1 MTQYLH
7 QETEPRPIYVYDT
20 SEVYGEKGRFRVLE
34 FGNDAI
40 QGILDLNQPERILFE
55 YPRAI
60 LHLMEVNNPS
70 YEDVFLIGHG
80 IGTLSSA
87 LRDKY
92 VVISEIDQKVSD
104 VSKEYFGYNGPPVLI
119 EDGYTLLKEMTSGR
133 FDYIVVDAFHEGG
146 IPEQLTTMDFF
157 ETACDKLTE
166 DGTLLMNII
175 GRGPQD
181 PYVQSFYRSLS
192 SLFPVVDLFSLYAG
206 GLGRSK
212 NMIIA
217 AGYHPLRY
225 QKKSMAHF
233 RKITSNILTIGI
245 D

>member
-1 MTQYLH
+1 MIQYLH
-7 QETEPRPIYVYDT
+7 HETDPRPIYVYDT
-20 SEVYGEKGRFRVLE
+20 SEFYGEKGRFRVLE

-40 QGILDLNQPERILFE
+40 QGILDLDQPQRILFE

-60 LHLMEVNNPS
+60 LHLMEVNNPA

-87 LRDKY
+87 LKGKY
-92 VVISEIDQKVSD
+92 AVISEIDPKVAELSRD
-104 VSKEYFGYNGPPVLI
+104 YFGYEGPPVLI
-119 EDGYTLLKEMTSGR
+119 EDGYTLLKQMTSGR

-146 IPEQLTTMDFF
+146 IPEQLTTMTFF
-157 ETACDKLTE
+157 ETACDKLNE
-166 DGTLLMNII
+166 NGNILMNII

-181 PYVQSFYRSLS
+181 PYVQSLYRSLS
-192 SLFPVVDLFSLYAG
+192 SLFPVIDLFSLYAG
-206 GLGRSK
+206 GMGRSK
-212 NMIIA
+212 NMILA

-225 QKKSMAHF
+225 QQKSMAHF
-233 RKITSNILTIGI
+233 RKITANLPAIGM

>member
-1 MTQYLH
+1 MIQYLH
-7 QETEPRPIYVYDT
+7 QETNPRSIYVYDT
-20 SEVYGEKGRFRVLE
+20 SEVYGEKGRFRILE

-40 QGILDLNQPERILFE
+40 QGILDLNHPERILFE

-60 LHLMEVNNPS
+60 LHLMEVNNPA

-87 LRDKY
+87 LSDKY
-92 VVISEIDQKVSD
+92 IVISEIDQKVSD
-104 VSKEYFGYNGPPVLI
+104 LSKEYFGYNGPPVHI
-119 EDGYTLLKEMTSGR
+119 EDGYTLLKSMTSDR

-157 ETACDKLTE
+157 EIARDKLND
-166 DGTLLMNII
+166 DGTVLMNII

-181 PYVQSFYRSLS
+181 PYVQSFYQSLS
-192 SLFPVVDLFSLYAG
+192 SLFPVVDLFSLYSG
-206 GLGRSK
+206 GFGQTK
-212 NMIIA
+212 NMILVG
-217 AGYHPLRY
+217 GYQPLRY
-225 QKKSMAHF
+225 QQKSMAHF
-233 RKITSNILTIGI
+233 RKVTAGLPTIGM